1 MTASLAAPITIH
13 NADIV
18 DLPIP
23 TPAAIHTGARLN
35 PAQQHLVDTVRE
47 NVEYLVTRI
56 CAVHFPDVAVL
67 GVSTSMAV
75 AAGVIAVDVA
85 LSHNYPT
92 IGTVT
97 LQGVT
102 EHTPVATCVD
112 TMCSAITQHLLRQ

>member
-1 MTASLAAPITIH
+1 MTTSLAAPITIH
-13 NADIV
+13 NADIL

-23 TPAAIHTGARLN
+23 TPTAITTNTRLN
-35 PAQQHLVDTVRE
+35 SAQQHLVDTVRE
-47 NVEYLVTRI
+47 NVEYLTKSI

-67 GVSTSMAV
+67 GVSASMAV

-112 TMCSAITQHLLRQ
+112 ALCAAITQHLLRQ

>member
-1 MTASLAAPITIH
+1 MTVSLTAPITVH
-13 NADIV
+13 SADTV
-18 DLPIP
+18 DLPVPAP
-23 TPAAIHTGARLN
+23 TAVYTNTRLN
-35 PAQQHLVDTVRE
+35 TAQQHLVDTVRE
-47 NVEYLVTRI
+47 NVEYLVGRI

-75 AAGVIAVDVA
+75 SAGVIAIDIA
-85 LSHNYPT
+85 LSHSYPT

-112 TMCSAITQHLLRQ
+112 ALCSAITQHLLHQ